1 MRSRGGRKGKQPDGP
16 AVPAQHNAGP
26 APAASASFARP
37 VTRSPDGPI
46 NGPANQAPDPAP
58 DRSAG
63 QQGVGYDPPF
73 DPSGVFDPTTY
84 LPYGEP
90 APGASADSAP
100 TRALPFRPEPEPPAA
115 DPGGTTILNR
125 PGGFGAAAALDG
137 PDAEI
142 GPAGIAAAQTEI
154 VPNRA
159 QVLLGR
165 TRVGPPA
172 DDEAALQR
180 GLRAVRHSADAAADA
195 ADAVYGRI
203 QRVTHAE
210 GAGESGLAHVIEL
223 HAVLAAGDLMVTL
236 ALANSLFFSVGP
248 NEAKSKVAL
257 YLVVTM
263 VPFTLL
269 APLIGPLLD
278 RLRGGRRFAIALTAL
293 IRALLCLVMAK
304 TISSGSFA
312 VYPAAFGCLAASRA
326 YGISRAAVIPRV
338 LPAGSTL
345 VRVNSRISMAALAAT
360 TVATPIGLGLGKLGT
375 AWTLG
380 FAALIFFFST
390 WLALRLPKVV
400 DSNEGEIKAQLRTEE
415 RGETMEIAHTMP
427 SRRLRA
433 VGPSVLLALRT
444 NAALRA
450 YAGFITLFMAF
461 LVRTHPLGGLKGL
474 TAIGAIA
481 VAVAIG
487 NGIGSAL
494 GAWLKSRAPEA
505 IVTVA
510 ISLSAITAIMTAF
523 FYGLPMVLLLS
534 CMAGLAPSLAK
545 LSLDALIQ
553 RDTLERVRTSA
564 FAKSETYLQFA
575 WVLGGGLALILPS
588 NGVLGVSLLAVA
600 LCAMALYV
608 GKMLSD
614 LKWVKSPIPSKA

>member
-1 MRSRGGRKGKQPDGP
+1 
-16 AVPAQHNAGP
+16 
-26 APAASASFARP
+26 
-37 VTRSPDGPI
+37 
-46 NGPANQAPDPAP
+46 
-58 DRSAG
+58 
-63 QQGVGYDPPF
+63 
-73 DPSGVFDPTTY
+73 
-84 LPYGEP
+84 
-90 APGASADSAP
+90 
-100 TRALPFRPEPEPPAA
+100 
-115 DPGGTTILNR
+115 
-125 PGGFGAAAALDG
+125 
-137 PDAEI
+137 
-142 GPAGIAAAQTEI
+142 
-154 VPNRA
+154 
-159 QVLLGR
+159 
-165 TRVGPPA
+165 
-172 DDEAALQR
+172 
-180 GLRAVRHSADAAADA
+180 
-195 ADAVYGRI
+195 
-203 QRVTHAE
+203 
-210 GAGESGLAHVIEL
+210 
-223 HAVLAAGDLMVTL
+223 
-236 ALANSLFFSVGP
+236 
-248 NEAKSKVAL
+248 
-257 YLVVTM
+257 M

-278 RLRGGRRFAIALTAL
+278 RLRGGRRFAIALTGL

-326 YGISRAAVIPRV
+326 YGISRSAVIPRV
-338 LPAGSTL
+338 LPVGSTL

-375 AWTLG
+375 AWPLG
-380 FAALIFFFST
+380 FAAVIFFFAT

-450 YAGFITLFMAF
+450 YAGFITLFLAF

-474 TAIGAIA
+474 AAIGAIA
-481 VAVAIG
+481 ASVAIG

-505 IVTVA
+505 IVTAA
-510 ISLSAITAIMTAF
+510 ISLSAVTAIMTAF
-523 FYGLPMVLLLS
+523 FYDLPMVLLLAG
-534 CMAGLAPSLAK
+534 MAGLAPSLAK

-575 WVLGGGLALILPS
+575 WVIGGGIALILPS
-588 NGVLGVSLLAVA
+588 NGVLGVSLLALA